1 MLPILSL
8 ASVALLASTSAPSQ
22 TAVATGVKAARV
34 APKSAGAVEAAD
46 DAWATAELR
55 GDFRYLERA
64 LATGY
69 RSVDAH
75 GKAVGRE
82 ELIARVR
89 SRGRSADYAAK
100 VADWKAKHPSRAAVD
115 LYGDTAILTWVD
127 TSGDPGPISSCDIFI
142 YRGRR
147 WQAIYSQHTSAEE

>member
-1 MLPILSL
+1 MHPIIAL

-22 TAVATGVKAARV
+22 TAAARGANAAIV
-34 APKSAGAVEAAD
+34 ASKSAAAVKAAD
-46 DAWATAELR
+46 DAWGAAELR
-55 GDFRYLERA
+55 GEFRFLERV
-64 LATGY
+64 LAPGY

-100 VADWKAKHPSRAAVD
+100 VADWRAKHPSRSAVA

-127 TSGDPGPISSCDIFI
+127 SSGNPAPISSCDIFV
-142 YRGRR
+142 YRDGR
-147 WQAIYSQHTSAEE
+147 WQAIYSQHTIAEG